1 MAEVILSNR
10 MQALTDMVTPGTV
23 ITDVGCDHGFVSV
36 YLVQKGISPRV
47 IAMDVR
53 SGPLEHAREHIR
65 EYGLEDRIETRL
77 SDGLHSLKTGEAAGM
92 ICAGMGGPLME
103 KILTEGREQA
113 KEFRELILQP
123 QSEIP
128 HFRAFLMEEGYLL
141 MDENIIYE
149 EGKYYFMMKVRW
161 LGEMSEDAVRAQ
173 VRESW
178 KADDAEAVLTG
189 QFGPILLSRKIPLL
203 LNYVEWQLAEHR
215 KIAKRLEK
223 EADAANPKTMR
234 RRQEIA
240 EETAL
245 LTRAL
250 EWYDNGKEPDCI

>member
-1 MAEVILSNR
+1 
-10 MQALTDMVTPGTV
+10 
-23 ITDVGCDHGFVSV
+23 
-36 YLVQKGISPRV
+36 
-47 IAMDVR
+47 
-53 SGPLEHAREHIR
+53 
-65 EYGLEDRIETRL
+65 
-77 SDGLHSLKTGEAAGM
+77 
-92 ICAGMGGPLME
+92 
-103 KILTEGREQA
+103 
-113 KEFRELILQP
+113 
-123 QSEIP
+123 
-128 HFRAFLMEEGYLL
+128 MEEGYLL

-161 LGEMSEDAVRAQ
+161 LGEMSEDAVRSQ

-178 KADDAEAVLTG
+178 KADDAASGLTG
-189 QFGPILLSRKIPLL
+189 QFGPILLYRKCPLL

-215 KIAKRLEK
+215 KIAKRLEQ
-223 EADAANPKTMR
+223 EADAANPKTMW

>member
-1 MAEVILSNR
+1 
-10 MQALTDMVTPGTV
+10 
-23 ITDVGCDHGFVSV
+23 
-36 YLVQKGISPRV
+36 
-47 IAMDVR
+47 
-53 SGPLEHAREHIR
+53 
-65 EYGLEDRIETRL
+65 
-77 SDGLHSLKTGEAAGM
+77 
-92 ICAGMGGPLME
+92 ME

-141 MDENIIYE
+141 LDENIIYE

-161 LGEMSEDAVRAQ
+161 LGEMSENEVRAQ

-178 KADDAEAVLTG
+178 KADDAASGLTA
-189 QFGPILLSRKIPLL
+189 QFGPILLYRKCPLL
-203 LNYVEWQLAEHR
+203 LNYVEWQLMEHR

>member
-1 MAEVILSNR
+1 MELSRRLR
-10 MQALTDMVTPGTV
+10 MNASFVTPGNRLA
-23 ITDVGCDHGFVSV
+23 DVGTDHG
-36 YLVQKGISPRV
+36 YIPIALRLEGV
-47 IAMDVR
+47 IPSALAMDINP
-53 SGPLEHAREHIR
+53 GPLERAKEHIR
-65 EYGLEDRIETRL
+65 QFDLETDIHTRL
-77 SDGLHSLKTGEAAGM
+77 SDGVQALCPGEADSVL
-92 ICAGMGGPLME
+92 IAGMGGALTI
-103 KILTEGREQA
+103 KILEAGKDVLSSVQ
-113 KEFRELILQP
+113 ELILQP

-128 HFRAFLMEEGYLL
+128 HFRTFLMEEGYLL

-161 LGEMSEDAVRAQ
+161 LGEMSEDAVKSQ

-178 KADDAEAVLTG
+178 KADDAASGLAG
-189 QFGPILLSRKIPLL
+189 QLGPILLYRKCPLL

-215 KIAKRLEK
+215 KIAKRLEQ
-223 EADAANPKTMR
+223 EADAANPKTMW